1 MKNALLKS
9 FFALLV
15 LCNIAFFGYI
25 NGVLFDIKGIS
36 LSLSEIDFMLII
48 FAIILVAVLIAFL
61 VYYFKHRD
69 KKDIVTTVEFSS
81 PDDMTPA
88 EVGFLIDG
96 VVDGAD
102 ISSMLVYWAGKKFI
116 EISKDKKNQKL
127 IRLVDAL
134 PEDAKD
140 YEKVLFNK
148 IFGSDK
154 EVFVK
159 EISKKLG
166 SDQTVVNVSTQIE
179 KSVGEKYFDSKTIT
193 YRQFFICFFAT
204 IFYFAVS
211 YCGIM
216 FYPVSGIFATITT
229 GLFILCSDWVL
240 NYYDY
245 RHKNNAFKGRLI
257 SFVCFLILIGAIAAG
272 CMILFII
279 LKLYFEAFFLL
290 AICVV
295 MFFSVLLSRNIRIYT
310 KEGKEKLGKIIGF
323 KEFID
328 TAEADRIKMMV
339 EKNPNFYYDVLPY
352 AYVLGVS
359 DKWIKNLDVVQNDYP
374 NIVDKKMLASLIV
387 YSILL
392 STTSIVILNILN
404 VASSGFK
411 SIFRKRKKIKFDF

>member
-15 LCNIAFFGYI
+15 LCNIAFFRYI
-25 NGVLFDIKGIS
+25 SNLLLDIKAIV
-36 LSLSEIDFMLII
+36 LSLSSFDFMLII
-48 FAIILVAVLIAFL
+48 LAVILAAVLIPFL

-69 KKDIVTTVEFSS
+69 KKELVTTVEFSS

-154 EVFVK
+154 EVFVN

-166 SDQTVVNVSTQIE
+166 SDQTVAKVSTQIE

-411 SIFRKRKKIKFDF
+411 SIFRRRKK

>member
-88 EVGFLIDG
+88 EVGFLIGG

-328 TAEADRIKMMV
+328 TAEADRIKTMV

-411 SIFRKRKKIKFDF
+411 SIFRKRKK

>member
-96 VVDGAD
+96 VDDGAD

-295 MFFSVLLSRNIRIYT
+295 IFFSVLLSRNIRIYT

-411 SIFRKRKKIKFDF
+411 SIFRKRKK

>member
-25 NGVLFDIKGIS
+25 SNLLLDIKAIVLL
-36 LSLSEIDFMLII
+36 LSSFDFMLII
-48 FAIILVAVLIAFL
+48 LAVILAAVLISFL

-69 KKDIVTTVEFSS
+69 KKELVTTVEFSS

-96 VVDGAD
+96 VVDGSD
-102 ISSMLVYWAGKKFI
+102 ISSMLVYWAGKKYV
-116 EISKDKKNQKL
+116 EISNDKKNQKMTK
-127 IRLVDAL
+127 LVDKL
-134 PEDAKD
+134 PDDAKD

-148 IFGSDK
+148 IFGTDK

-159 EISKKLG
+159 NISKKID
-166 SDQTVVNVSTQIE
+166 SDQTVTNVVKAIE
-179 KSVGEKYFDSKTIT
+179 KNVGDKYFDSSTIT
-193 YRQFFICFFAT
+193 YRQFFICFFAA
-204 IFYFAVS
+204 IFYFALS
-211 YCGIM
+211 YCGVEYYLIFGILAVIM
-216 FYPVSGIFATITT
+216 T
-229 GLFILCSDWVL
+229 GLFILCADWVL

-245 RHKNNAFKGRLI
+245 RHKNNAFKGRVV
-257 SFVCFLILIGAIAAG
+257 SFVFFLILMGLIAAA
-272 CMILFII
+272 CFILFM
-279 LKLYFEAFFLL
+279 LLGYYFEAFFLL

-295 MFFSVLLSRNIRIYT
+295 MLFSVLLSRKIRIYT
-310 KEGKEKLGKIIGF
+310 KEGGEKLGKIIGF

-339 EKNPNFYYDVLPY
+339 EKNPNLYYDVLPY

-359 DKWIKNLDVVQNDYP
+359 DKWIKNLDVIQNDYP
-374 NIVDKKMLASLIV
+374 NIVDKKMLSSLIV

-392 STTSIVILNILN
+392 STTSVGILNILN
-404 VASSGFK
+404 IASSGFK
-411 SIFRKRKKIKFDF
+411 SVFLGSKKQKFD

>member
-36 LSLSEIDFMLII
+36 LSLSEIDFILII

-166 SDQTVVNVSTQIE
+166 SDQTVANVSTQIE

-411 SIFRKRKKIKFDF
+411 SIFRKRKK

>member
-328 TAEADRIKMMV
+328 TAEADRIKTMV

-411 SIFRKRKKIKFDF
+411 SIFRKRKK

>member
-295 MFFSVLLSRNIRIYT
+295 IFFSVLLSRNIRIYT

-411 SIFRKRKKIKFDF
+411 SIFRKRKK

>member
-411 SIFRKRKKIKFDF
+411 SIFRKRKK

>member
-48 FAIILVAVLIAFL
+48 FAIILVAVLFAFL
-61 VYYFKHRD
+61 VYYFKHGD

-166 SDQTVVNVSTQIE
+166 SGQKGENESTQIE

-411 SIFRKRKKIKFDF
+411 SIFRKRKK

>member
-1 MKNALLKS
+1 M
-9 FFALLV
+9 
-15 LCNIAFFGYI
+15 
-25 NGVLFDIKGIS
+25 
-36 LSLSEIDFMLII
+36 
-48 FAIILVAVLIAFL
+48 
-61 VYYFKHRD
+61 
-69 KKDIVTTVEFSS
+69 
-81 PDDMTPA
+81 
-88 EVGFLIDG
+88 
-96 VVDGAD
+96 
-102 ISSMLVYWAGKKFI
+102 
-116 EISKDKKNQKL
+116 
-127 IRLVDAL
+127 

-411 SIFRKRKKIKFDF
+411 SIFRKRKK

>member
-25 NGVLFDIKGIS
+25 SNLLLDIKAIVLL
-36 LSLSEIDFMLII
+36 LSSFDFMLII
-48 FAIILVAVLIAFL
+48 LAVILAAVLIPFL

-69 KKDIVTTVEFSS
+69 KKELVTTVEFSS

-166 SDQTVVNVSTQIE
+166 SDQTVAKVSTQIE
-179 KSVGEKYFDSKTIT
+179 KSVGDRYFDTKTIT
-193 YRQFFICFFAT
+193 YRQFFICFFAA

-411 SIFRKRKKIKFDF
+411 SIFRRRKK